1 MDRWATRRCAAID
14 SLAHGMDNVLLGKVA
29 ARGNLPCLEKIA
41 DGEVDKEVTIVGPG
55 PGSVA
60 GAEMKGGCAADGDG
74 GRAGARSAV
83 RRGRHASS
91 EEDVSP

>member
-60 GAEMKGGCAADGDG
+60 GAEYGERMHGGT
-74 GRAGARSAV
+74 RSC
-83 RRGRHASS
+83 
-91 EEDVSP
+91 